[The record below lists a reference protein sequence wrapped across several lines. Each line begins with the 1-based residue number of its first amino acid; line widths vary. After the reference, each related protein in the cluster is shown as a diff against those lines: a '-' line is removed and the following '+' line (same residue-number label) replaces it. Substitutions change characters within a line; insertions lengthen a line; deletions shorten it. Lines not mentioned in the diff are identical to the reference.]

1 MTETPRILI
10 ACVGNIFL
18 GDDAFGV
25 EVARRLAGRPLP
37 EGVRVVD
44 FGIRGF
50 DLTLALLDDT
60 TDAFILVDAAPRGG
74 PPGTLY
80 VIEPEWIA
88 GEGADPSQ
96 PSPIEMHAI
105 DPVRVFRLAAAL
117 GGSPRRILLVGCE
130 PTPFDPDDDPP
141 MELSPPV
148 RAAIDEAVLLVES
161 LVARIREG
169 RGAGDAGCLSDDPL
183 TMEAIPHE
191 SP

>member
-1 MTETPRILI
+1 MTPRILI
-10 ACVGNIFL
+10 AGVGNIFL

-25 EVARRLAGRPLP
+25 EVARRLAARPLA

-50 DLTLALLDDT
+50 DLALALLDDD
-60 TDAFILVDAAPRGG
+60 TDAFILVDAVPRGG

-88 GEGADPSQ
+88 GEDSNPSRAFT
-96 PSPIEMHAI
+96 IEAHAI

-117 GGSPRRILLVGCE
+117 GGSPRRVLLVGCE

-141 MELSPPV
+141 MELSAPV
-148 RAAIDEAVLLVES
+148 QAAIDEAVVLVES
-161 LVARIREG
+161 LVAQVREG
-169 RGAGDAGCLSDDPL
+169 RGAGVAERRRDDSP
-183 TMEAIPHE
+183 TTEAIPHE